1 MKGDG
6 GIFRVYDYGL
16 LFSPSITALYKSL
29 YNKASYL
36 LVSCLVDVLLVLL
49 LLLWGVFFFWGG
61 GGGGGGAVSAH
72 CRICERFE
80 N

>member
-49 LLLWGVFFFWGG
+49 LLL
-61 GGGGGGAVSAH
+61 
-72 CRICERFE
+72 
-80 N
+80 